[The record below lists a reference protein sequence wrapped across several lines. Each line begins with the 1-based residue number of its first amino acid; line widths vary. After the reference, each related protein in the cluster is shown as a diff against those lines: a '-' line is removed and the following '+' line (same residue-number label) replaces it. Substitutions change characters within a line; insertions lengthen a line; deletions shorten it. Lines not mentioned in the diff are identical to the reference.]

1 MTFAGDATA
10 KFRAD
15 PYDFVG
21 ATAAIGPPME
31 KKTVDTALVH
41 RIAGALLRHMPAH
54 VDRDELI
61 SLGYMGLVEA
71 QARFDPDRGVP
82 FSAFAAGRIR
92 GAMLD
97 WLRQLDPV
105 SRDER
110 ARLRATGEQ
119 ASVRLVDFA
128 HADNRP
134 APGPLVVDELL
145 DHERRQLLWR
155 ALGRLSARHRQVVQ
169 RYFFD
174 EVPLRTIGE
183 ELGVTES
190 RVCQIVG
197 EIVAR
202 LRTMLADESTENVAE
217 VA

>member
-1 MTFAGDATA
+1 MA
-10 KFRAD
+10 KN
-15 PYDFVG
+15 
-21 ATAAIGPPME
+21 TI
-31 KKTVDTALVH
+31 DTALVH
-41 RIAGALLRHMPAH
+41 RIAGALIRHMPSH
-54 VDRDELI
+54 VDKDELI

-82 FSAFAAGRIR
+82 FPAFAAGRIR

-110 ARLRATGEQ
+110 ARLRQSGEQ
-119 ASVRLVDFA
+119 ASIRLVDFA
-128 HADNRP
+128 HAENRP
-134 APGPLVVDELL
+134 APEPQAVDELL
-145 DHERRQLLWR
+145 DHERRQQLWR
-155 ALGRLSARHRQVVQ
+155 ALGRLSPRHRHVVQ

-174 EVPLRTIGE
+174 EVPLRVIGE

-190 RVCQIVG
+190 RVCQIVS
-197 EIVAR
+197 EVTAR
-202 LRTMLADESTENVAE
+202 LRSLVDDEDSISAE